1 MTAIRTR
8 KFSILSLVKKER
20 QEMHE
25 SKLRFNYQLDSN
37 LENII
42 FLQKFLP
49 KLIRIVGQ
57 IFLVPILQISF
68 REKKGKRCLKFVGYR

>member
-20 QEMHE
+20 QEMDE

-37 LENII
+37 LEN
-42 FLQKFLP
+42 F
-49 KLIRIVGQ
+49 
-57 IFLVPILQISF
+57 
-68 REKKGKRCLKFVGYR
+68 